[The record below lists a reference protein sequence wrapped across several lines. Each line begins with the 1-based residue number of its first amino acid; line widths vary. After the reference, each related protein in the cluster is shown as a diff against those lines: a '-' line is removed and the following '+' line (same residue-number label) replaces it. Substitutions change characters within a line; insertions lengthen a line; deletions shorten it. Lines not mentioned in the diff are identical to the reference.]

1 MTHDQFY
8 IVVDAW
14 DNSHSRDAELSHITT
29 VADVTVIVQAVQ
41 YCQIG
46 LFRLLIL
53 FFFAITLTPLFLNRK
68 YMAAGLEQTN
78 TENSMIPNMEK
89 VVKKRND

>member
-29 VADVTVIVQAVQ
+29 VADVTVIVQKEGTILP
-41 YCQIG
+41 IG
-46 LFRLLIL
+46 LFRLLACYFCL
-53 FFFAITLTPLFLNRK
+53 QLL
-68 YMAAGLEQTN
+68 
-78 TENSMIPNMEK
+78 
-89 VVKKRND
+89 